1 MKAAAWLVAGLI
13 AVWPGRAAAVT
24 PAGINEAAGVP
35 LLPAAGTLWEENADA
50 VAERLGLPSESRTLN
65 DASYRSYPGEE
76 ARVFGRRP
84 YSIALAAQDGQPVAL
99 NIIFANKG
107 DSVGEFGPRTPGE
120 RAPRPA
126 QLLRDYRRAIREDD
140 DALDTVLDGLLGPAA
155 PERTGTGGKLQ
166 ERSRRRDF
174 DGHAFL
180 LVSVRDEYV
189 ALRIVPPDDLD
200 EARRIE
206 RVPARALRA
215 RLAER
220 VERRPNGD
228 VVVQDIPM
236 VNQGP
241 KGFCVPATM
250 ERLLRHLG
258 IPSDMYLLAMA
269 ARTKPGAGTAVA
281 DVIAAVSETA
291 RRHGRRVSRLGGKPD
306 AATVSSWIDAGVP
319 LLWAMNTS
327 EVIDRVIHQH
337 TSARAA
343 VSDWAAWQE
352 SLRAVRREAR
362 QLSRQ
367 PATGHV
373 CLIVGYNRDTG
384 EIAVSDSWGPGYEER
399 WLTVEEAAAISQGS
413 MAVVAW

>member
-1 MKAAAWLVAGLI
+1 MKTAAWLVAGLM
-13 AVWPGRAAAVT
+13 AVGPGRAAAVT
-24 PAGINEAAGVP
+24 PGEINEAAGVP
-35 LLPAAGTLWEENADA
+35 LLPESGTLWEENADA
-50 VAERLGLPSESRTLN
+50 VAARLGLPSESRTLN
-65 DASYRSYPGEE
+65 DASYRSYTGEDV
-76 ARVFGRRP
+76 RVFGRRP
-84 YSIALAAQDGQPVAL
+84 YSIALAAQDGKPVAL
-99 NIIFANKG
+99 NIVFANKG
-107 DSVGEFGPRTPGE
+107 DSVGEFGPRAPGE
-120 RAPRPA
+120 RAPRTA

-140 DALDTVLDGLLGPAA
+140 EALDALLDGWLGPAA

-174 DGHAFL
+174 AGHAFL

-189 ALRIVPPDDLD
+189 ALRMVPPGDLD

-206 RVPARALRA
+206 RVPTRDLRA

-258 IPSDMYLLAMA
+258 IPADMYLLAMA
-269 ARTKPGAGTAVA
+269 ARTKPGGGTTVA
-281 DVIAAVSETA
+281 DVIEAVGETV
-291 RRHGRRVSRLGGKPD
+291 RRHGRRVSRLAGKPD
-306 AATVSSWIDAGVP
+306 AATVSSWIEAGVP

-327 EVIDRVIHQH
+327 EVIDNLINKH
-337 TSARAA
+337 TRERAA
-343 VSDWAAWQE
+343 VTDWAAWKE

-367 PATGHV
+367 TATGHV
-373 CLIVGYNRDTG
+373 CLIVGYNRATG